1 MRKPEFSKLILGGV
15 MILYFAGAVFGAV
28 EVEREHASTDS
39 LLDYI
44 RTPTMV
50 AIGFYCWKSK
60 AENVLKISD
69 SEKTK
74 QKIVNGAFKS
84 ESEGYGYGY
93 NYYNEGGNDD
103 GICYASFRDY
113 LLI

>member
-1 MRKPEFSKLILGGV
+1 MKKPEFSKLILGGV

-28 EVEREHASTDS
+28 EVEREHASADS

-84 ESEGYGYGY
+84 ESDMGYGYGY
-93 NYYNEGGNDD
+93 NNYYNEGGNDD
-103 GICYASFRDY
+103 GIG
-113 LLI
+113 